1 MNYAGAIVGGEADYA
16 DRAAKQLA
24 HGQMMSRTIGQ
35 NIDQRIANLRV
46 EIERLEGVRK
56 QLENG
61 ASLLDVRIEDLRQAM
76 NY

>member
-1 MNYAGAIVGGEADYA
+1 MNGIGSGLVGANYSGQIE
-16 DRAAKQLA
+16 KQQY
-24 HGQMMSRTIGQ
+24 HEQMMSRTIGQ
-35 NIDQRIANLRV
+35 NIDQRILNLRA
-46 EIERLEGVRK
+46 EIERLEGVRA

>member
-1 MNYAGAIVGGEADYA
+1 MNGIGSGLVGANYSGQIEK
-16 DRAAKQLA
+16 KQY
-24 HGQMMSRTIGQ
+24 HEQMMSRTIGQ
-35 NIDQRIANLRV
+35 NIDQRILNLRA
-46 EIERLEGVRK
+46 EIERLEGVRA